1 MPEKRLKAAKV
12 LSLISLAG
20 GGLLIG
26 VLALSWAFFFRGGA
40 AFSALFDV
48 CVVLWLFAL
57 PAVYAASAVGLVLSA
72 VTLRIEPRAKKPLII
87 CIAVCACLAAGF
99 VAYFL
104 LSASI
109 V

>member
-1 MPEKRLKAAKV
+1 M
-12 LSLISLAG
+12 
-20 GGLLIG
+20 
-26 VLALSWAFFFRGGA
+26 
-40 AFSALFDV
+40 SALFDV

-72 VTLRIEPRAKKPLII
+72 VTLRSEPRAKTPLSI

>member
-26 VLALSWAFFFRGGA
+26 VLALSWAFFYRGGA

-72 VTLRIEPRAKKPLII
+72 VTLRSEPRAKTPLII